1 MGKFRI
7 SYSKEN
13 ESPVYRVYFQGC
25 IRPWYKTS
33 SKKKA
38 EQYIRTM
45 EQLMKEDSGEITPVC
60 GL

>member
-1 MGKFRI
+1 MSKFRI

-25 IRPWYKTS
+25 MRYWYKTS

>member
-25 IRPWYKTS
+25 IRSWYKTN

-45 EQLMKEDSGEITPVC
+45 EHLMKEDSGEITPVC

>member
-1 MGKFRI
+1 MGKFHI
-7 SYSKEN
+7 SCSKEN
-13 ESPVYRVYFQGC
+13 ESLVYRVYFQGC
-25 IRPWYKTS
+25 VRYWYKTS

-38 EQYIRTM
+38 EHYIRTM